1 MFFFSLNYFYYE
13 YDLHFLVYSPIN
25 QKRVKERDILL
36 RQHFFKT
43 QEIYTPGNVDKFLIA
58 LATVPGLTV
67 DNYFTEE
74 VSRNN
79 NMALFLIIN

>member
-1 MFFFSLNYFYYE
+1 M
-13 YDLHFLVYSPIN
+13 
-25 QKRVKERDILL
+25 KERDILL

-79 NMALFLIIN
+79 NVAL